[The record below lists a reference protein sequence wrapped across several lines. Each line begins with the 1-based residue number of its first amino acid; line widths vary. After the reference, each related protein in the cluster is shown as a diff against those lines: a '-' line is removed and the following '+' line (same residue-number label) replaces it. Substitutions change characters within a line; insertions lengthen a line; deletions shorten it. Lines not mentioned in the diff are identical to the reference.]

1 MVLRGNGFC
10 PGHITGFFSIH
21 DEGDNILRK
30 GSRGA
35 GVNLSLGAMTMASL
49 EPPEKAGSDDP
60 MELRLNV
67 KGVNEFTVNDG
78 LYTHVLESILP
89 DNGMGWKVG
98 LRVRLQLPVGQ
109 GFGMSAAGAL
119 SSAISVWEAFYCKVT
134 AWDRRLRF
142 KAQQEK
148 YFAMSTGE
156 FKIKPLRRRLLSPMQ
171 LYMGGGGEKQLN
183 PVKGSGKAS
192 GMLENGGAVKQ
203 PKRWL
208 DNSMAEEMTEAIT
221 YSDCISAAHRADILC
236 KGGLGDVAAQA
247 RGGLEMRLA
256 PGIPP
261 FGEVHTIPIGL
272 DDTPSVAFMIVG
284 DTMDTGK
291 VLSNPLKRK
300 RINESGES
308 ALRSLLEK
316 PSLEVLMK
324 ESYQFSSS
332 THLQS
337 LSVKGALLEVQDIAL
352 ASQVM
357 LGNSVFAFVG
367 GGLGAIQKKKVMDIW
382 KRHGEVQV
390 CEMDLIGAR
399 PIN

>member
-10 PGHITGFFSIH
+10 PGHVTGFFSIH
-21 DEGDNILRK
+21 DEGDNLLKK

-35 GVNLSLGAMTMASL
+35 GVNLSLGAMTMAAM
-49 EPPEKAGSDDP
+49 EPPKDAGSTEP
-60 MELRLNV
+60 LHLKLNV
-67 KGVNEFTVNDG
+67 RGVNEFEMDES
-78 LYTHVLESILP
+78 LYINILESILP
-89 DNGMGWKVG
+89 DSGIGWKVS

-109 GFGMSAAGAL
+109 GFGMSGAGAL
-119 SSAISVWEAFYCKVT
+119 SAAIAVWEAFYSSVP

-148 YFAMSTGE
+148 YFSMSTGE
-156 FKIKPLRRRLLSPMQ
+156 FRVKPLRKRLLSPMQ
-171 LYMGGGGEKQLN
+171 LYMGSGTDRKID

-192 GMLENGGAVKQ
+192 GMLEGGGGVKP

-208 DNSMAEEMTEAIT
+208 DRSQAEEKTEAVT
-221 YSDCISAAHRADILC
+221 YSDCIAAAHRSDILS
-236 KGGLGDVAAQA
+236 KGGLGDVVAQA

-284 DTMDTGK
+284 DSVKTK
-291 VLSNPLKRK
+291 EVLSNPLKRK
-300 RINESGES
+300 RINESGEN
-308 ALRSLLEK
+308 ALRSLLDN
-316 PSLEVLMK
+316 PSLETLVK
-324 ESYQFSSS
+324 ESYEFSST

-337 LSVKGALLEVQDIAL
+337 LPVKGALLEVQEIAL

-367 GGLGAIQKKKVMDIW
+367 GGLGAVQKKKVMDIW

-390 CEMDLIGAR
+390 CEIDLMGAR